1 MPAEAMPRVPA
12 AGTGHRDRR
21 VAILCAAAAAI
32 SLVAGLAPRY
42 AQPEEYHRFADQR
55 PLLGI
60 PNFLDVTSNLAFVA
74 VGLSGLA
81 FVGRG
86 TRRDGRPAFA
96 DPVERWCWGV
106 VFAGTAATC
115 LGSGYYHLAPD
126 SPRLAWDRLPMAV
139 AFMGMLAALVGE
151 RVSATASRRLL
162 VPLVL
167 LGAGSVGYWR
177 WSAARGAE
185 DLNPYGAVQ
194 FGSLLLLLL
203 LVALFPSRYT
213 RGRDLLGGLAL
224 YGLAKAAE
232 HFDRAIFAAT
242 GERLSGHTLK
252 HLLAAA
258 AILWLLRMLE
268 LRRPIGAPAAGGATP
283 AE

>member
-1 MPAEAMPRVPA
+1 MPAESLPRAPA
-12 AGTGHRDRR
+12 ARTGSRELR
-21 VAILCAAAAAI
+21 VAILCAAVAATA
-32 SLVAGLAPRY
+32 LTAALAPRY
-42 AQPEEYHRFADQR
+42 AQPEAYHGFADQR
-55 PLLGI
+55 RMLGI
-60 PNFLDVTSNLAFVA
+60 PNFLNVASNLAFVA
-74 VGLSGLA
+74 VGLCGLY

-86 TRRDGRPAFA
+86 RRSDGRPAFEA
-96 DPVERWCWGV
+96 PAERWGWGA

-115 LGSGYYHLAPD
+115 VGSGYYHLAPD

-139 AFMGMLAALVGE
+139 AFMGMVAAVVSE
-151 RVSATASRRLL
+151 RVSATAGRRLF

-167 LGAGSVGYWR
+167 LGPASVWYWR

-194 FGSLLLLLL
+194 FGSLLLLVLL
-203 LVALFPSRYT
+203 LVLFPPRYT
-213 RGRDLLGGLAL
+213 RGPDLLGGLAL

-258 AILWLLRMLE
+258 AILWLLRMLA
-268 LRRPIGAPAAGGATP
+268 LRRPLGPPPTAVATP
-283 AE
+283 VE